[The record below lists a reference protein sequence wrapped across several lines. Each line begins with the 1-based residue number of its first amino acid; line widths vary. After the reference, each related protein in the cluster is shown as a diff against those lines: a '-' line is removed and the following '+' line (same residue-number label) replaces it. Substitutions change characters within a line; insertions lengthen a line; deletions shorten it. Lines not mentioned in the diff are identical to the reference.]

1 MDCMPS
7 VLQLLPHWCVS
18 CGQVVSAAHAVVL
31 ASGTLAPVS
40 SLQQQ
45 LFPGLP
51 EQQLCHFSCGHVVS
65 KGQFRVLT
73 ECRSANRPA

>member
-1 MDCMPS
+1 M
-7 VLQLLPHWCVS
+7 
-18 CGQVVSAAHAVVL
+18 SAAHAVVL

-51 EQQLCHFSCGHVVS
+51 QQQLCHFSCGHVVS
-65 KGQFRVLT
+65 KGHSISRAPKCAASKNIDRLQK
-73 ECRSANRPA
+73 